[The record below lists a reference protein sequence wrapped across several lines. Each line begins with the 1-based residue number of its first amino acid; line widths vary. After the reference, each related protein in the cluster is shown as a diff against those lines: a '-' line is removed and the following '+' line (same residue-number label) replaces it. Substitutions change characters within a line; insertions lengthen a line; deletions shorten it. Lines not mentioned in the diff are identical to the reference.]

1 MKDSVEKERV
11 EQGQNGRRARNQQ
24 EKIGERAGVSM
35 EERKE

>member
-1 MKDSVEKERV
+1 MDSVEKERV
-11 EQGQNGRRARNQQ
+11 EQGKNGRRAKNRK